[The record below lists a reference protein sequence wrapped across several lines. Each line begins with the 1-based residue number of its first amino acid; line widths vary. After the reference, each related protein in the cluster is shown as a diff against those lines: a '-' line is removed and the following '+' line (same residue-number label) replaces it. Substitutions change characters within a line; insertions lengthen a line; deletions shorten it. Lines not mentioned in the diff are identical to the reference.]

1 MSPLLFR
8 YLTLPALVLAS
19 SGCAAMLD
27 SRTNAR
33 LAGPSL
39 RAHVEFLA
47 SDALNGRG
55 SGTRDEQ
62 IAAEYVGT
70 HFRRLGLAPAD
81 SSGSFVQTIDLE
93 RSTML
98 GMPRLV
104 GAGVRWTHG
113 DEILVPFMNVP
124 AMSGPL
130 QHLAGAGAA
139 QDVRRG
145 AMVFVPAP
153 LSPDE
158 ASRVFAAGASAILAP
173 ASAQARERWSVTG
186 KSAPTLETRLLA
198 FTSLP
203 EPRARITLA
212 EASATTISKM
222 AEGTVLRLET
232 DPGPPVRS
240 QTWNAVGILH
250 GTQPDTG
257 AVLVSA
263 HLDHLGR
270 RSSEAGAA
278 DTVFNGA
285 DDNASGTAAV
295 MELAEKIARHGR
307 LKRTVVFAAFGSEEA
322 GATGSKFFVARPVV
336 PLTSIVANLH
346 IEMLG
351 RPDALVPPQTLWLT
365 GYDRSD
371 LGPELAR
378 RGAKIVADPRPS
390 QNFFQRS
397 DNYTLA
403 LRGVVAHT
411 VSSFGLHKEYHT
423 TADEPS
429 LIDWTHME
437 TAVGSL
443 VKPLMWL
450 ANSEFVPAWRPGG
463 RP

>member
-1 MSPLLFR
+1 MPSLPFQCLI
-8 YLTLPALVLAS
+8 LPAVALAS
-19 SGCAAMLD
+19 SGCAVLLD
-27 SRTNAR
+27 SRTSSPPVGA
-33 LAGPSL
+33 SL

-55 SGTRDEQ
+55 SGTRDER
-62 IAAEYVGT
+62 IAAEYVGN
-70 HFRRLGLAPAD
+70 HFRRLGFAPAD
-81 SSGSFVQTIDLE
+81 SSGTFVHTIDLE
-93 RSTML
+93 QSTL
-98 GMPRLV
+98 IGMPRLV

-113 DEILVPFMNVP
+113 DEILVPSMNVP
-124 AMSGPL
+124 AISGPL
-130 QHLAGAGAA
+130 QHLAGAGAV

-145 AMVFVPAP
+145 AMVFVSAP
-153 LSPDE
+153 ISPDE
-158 ASRVFAAGASAILAP
+158 ASRLFAAGASTILTP
-173 ASAQARERWSVTG
+173 ASPQARERWAVAANT
-186 KSAPTLETRLLA
+186 APRLETRLIA
-198 FTSLP
+198 FPSSP

-212 EASATTISKM
+212 EASAAALSRLP
-222 AEGTVLRLET
+222 EGTVLRLET
-232 DPGPPVRS
+232 DLGPPARS

-250 GTQPDTG
+250 GTRPDIG

-270 RSSEAGAA
+270 RSPDAGAA
-278 DTVFNGA
+278 DVIFNGA

-295 MELAEKIARHGR
+295 MALAEQVARHGR
-307 LKRTVVFAAFGSEEA
+307 PKRTVVFAAFGSEEA
-322 GATGSKFFVARPVV
+322 GATGSRYFVAHPVV
-336 PLTSIVANLH
+336 PLTSIVANLQ

-351 RPDALVPPQTLWLT
+351 RPDALVPAQTLWLT

-390 QNFFQRS
+390 QNFFERS

-403 LRGVVAHT
+403 RRGVVAHT

-423 TADEPS
+423 AADEAA
-429 LIDWTHME
+429 LIDWKHME

-450 ANSEFVPAWRPGG
+450 ANSDFVPAWRPGG